1 MHGHISMKNQS
12 ILDGITPDTTIFRI
26 MPRKYFFQLFEEK
39 QNALVRPSKWQ
50 DPFENVFLKS
60 PVLASNGEEGR
71 FEFHQDVYAQ
81 CWTLERSSN
90 AMWEIYSR
98 DQDAIRIR
106 TTVGKL
112 IDSLR
117 AEHSDL
123 ADTTCFIGQV
133 KYQSVKELKKFGK
146 IMFDWYARAEGIAQS
161 LLLKRLD
168 FRYENEVRLIYITP
182 RTSAKSDCI
191 YKYDLDPLDVV
202 SQAMVDGRVQEQEFK
217 QGLKKEIANR
227 TGLSL
232 RRIHR
237 SQLYDPP
244 KGFVVHAY

>member
-1 MHGHISMKNQS
+1 MKNRS
-12 ILDGITPDTTIFRI
+12 ILGEISPDTKIFRI
-26 MPRKYFFQLFEEK
+26 MSQEYFFQLFEE
-39 QNALVRPSKWQ
+39 QTNTLVRPSKWN

-60 PVLASNGEEGR
+60 PVLASNGEIGR

-81 CWTLERSSN
+81 CWTLERASN

-98 DQDAIRIR
+98 NQDAIRIR

-117 AEHSDL
+117 AANSDL
-123 ADTTCFIGQV
+123 ADTTCFIGRV
-133 KYQSVKELKKFGK
+133 KYQRVKELKKFGK
-146 IMFDWYARAEGIAQS
+146 NMFDWFDRAEGIAQS
-161 LLLKRLD
+161 LLLKRPE

-182 RTSAKSDCI
+182 KTPAKSDCI

-202 SQAMVDGRVQEQEFK
+202 SQAMVDGRILQKQEFQ
-217 QGLKKEIANR
+217 QGLKKEIASR
-227 TGLSL
+227 SELSL
-232 RRIHR
+232 QRIRR
-237 SQLYDPP
+237 SLLYDPP